1 MGLFSGELQKMK
13 IIAYTDKN
21 FSLKRPDVEPYEV
34 LINPEH
40 YSITYGTASSD
51 QTAQGSSEVRSAFRN
66 RLAQT
71 LTFKFL
77 FDGTGVI
84 KKDQGL
90 LAGLASGLA
99 IPGLNA
105 GPPDVAKML
114 SDFKKVV
121 YDYDSTTHQPPFVQL
136 QWGLLLYNCKLTNM
150 TVSFKLFKPDGTPLR
165 AEADCTFEGV
175 IDEEKLAG
183 IENRQSPDL
192 THIRTVKEGDTLSLM
207 CYREYG
213 DSKYYYQVAKF
224 NGLTNFKTL
233 VPGTTLLFP
242 PLSNT

>member
-13 IIAYTDKN
+13 LVAYTDESFETKVPG
-21 FSLKRPDVEPYEV
+21 LEPYEV
-34 LINPEH
+34 LINPES
-40 YSITYGTASSD
+40 YTITYGTSSSD
-51 QTAQGSSEVRSAFRN
+51 QTAQGSSEIRSAFKN
-66 RLAQT
+66 RLPQT
-71 LTFKFL
+71 LSFKFL

-99 IPGLNA
+99 IPGVNA
-105 GPPDVAKML
+105 SPPDVAKML

-121 YDYDSTTHQPPFVQL
+121 YDYDSTTHQPPYVQL
-136 QWGLLLYNCKLTNM
+136 QWGLLLYNCKLTSM
-150 TVSFKLFKPDGTPLR
+150 TISFKLFKPDGTPLR
-165 AEADCTFEGV
+165 AEADCSFQGV
-175 IDEEKLAG
+175 INEEKLAG

-213 DSKYYYQVAKF
+213 DSKYYYQVAQF
-224 NGLTNFKTL
+224 NGLNNFKVL
-233 VPGTTLLFP
+233 VPGTRLLFP
-242 PLSNT
+242 PLTNK